1 MSLCLGLF
9 DSGVGGLTVL
19 RSVLR
24 RHGSVPVVYLG
35 DTARVPYGSRAP
47 SEIRAI
53 AAEVVAWLKDQDVS
67 TVVMACNTT
76 NALARDVAEG
86 QAGVPVVGL
95 IGAAAALVRE
105 SRVGV
110 LATPAT
116 VASGAYRES
125 IEALHPGSLVVQ
137 QACPDFVP
145 RIEAGDLSS
154 PKLRELAMGY
164 LSPLLEAS
172 VESVILGCTHYP
184 LLEPLLRS
192 LLPDGIRLID
202 PAEGVA
208 RQLDALL
215 GSPVEDGHA
224 PPLSLATTRLCVTA
238 DPEGF
243 ATRATPWLGERP
255 LVELVDLR
263 PQACSP

>member
-1 MSLCLGLF
+1 M
-9 DSGVGGLTVL
+9 
-19 RSVLR
+19 
-24 RHGSVPVVYLG
+24 
-35 DTARVPYGSRAP
+35 
-47 SEIRAI
+47 
-53 AAEVVAWLKDQDVS
+53 VAWLKLQQVS

-95 IGAAAALVRE
+95 IGAAAAMVRE
-105 SRVGV
+105 TRVGV

-125 IEALHPGSLVVQ
+125 IEALNPGTLVVQ
-137 QACPDFVP
+137 QACPRFVP
-145 RIEAGDLSS
+145 LIESGDLSS
-154 PKLRELAMGY
+154 QELRQEAMAY
-164 LSPLLEAS
+164 LTPLLEAS
-172 VESVILGCTHYP
+172 VEAIILGCTHYP

-192 LLPDGIRLID
+192 LLPPEVRLID

-215 GSPVEDGHA
+215 GTPDPGRPDQS
-224 PPLSLATTRLCVTA
+224 LSLENTRLCVTA

-243 ATRATPWLGERP
+243 ARRATPWLGTRP
-255 LVELVDLR
+255 RVEGVSLR
-263 PQACSP
+263 SEG